1 MDGNDEMQGYWSG
14 GPSRVRFK
22 HAPGAFPPE
31 DLAKATEVLEDFRAE
46 CHKTYFAFNGLLNG
60 RLVILERYKEILNYA
75 DILTGP
81 EGPGPERRIA
91 AAPTLPDGEEK
102 PGKSTTAVLTQGQIL
117 ASFAKGGEVEDM
129 QNKAL
134 LVMLYQ
140 RWDEW
145 YRHRIA
151 KELGLEKNKVR
162 CSLMGEVRQLRNVV
176 IHDNGV
182 VPEGFSAP
190 LLSRIWSGIPPGFLV
205 ITDEMVTALT
215 EQLNAV
221 LVEVG

>member
-1 MDGNDEMQGYWSG
+1 MDGNDGIQAYWSG
-14 GPSRVRFK
+14 GPSGVRLQ
-22 HAPGAFPPE
+22 HVPGAFPS
-31 DLAKATEVLEDFRAE
+31 DALAKAIELLEDFRAE
-46 CHKTYFAFNGLLNG
+46 CHKTYFAFNGVLNG
-60 RLVILERYKEILNYA
+60 RLAILERYKEFLNYA
-75 DILTGP
+75 EILAGP
-81 EGPGPERRIA
+81 GGPGPERRISA
-91 AAPTLPDGEEK
+91 GTTLPDGEEK
-102 PGKSTTAVLTQGQIL
+102 PGKSTTAVLTQGQLL

-129 QNKAL
+129 QNKAF

-176 IHDNGV
+176 IHDNGM

-215 EQLNAV
+215 EQVNAV